1 MGVYGVLVIDMGY
14 FTKVIRKLLILIITL
29 IAIYLSFKL
38 ALFYMPFLIGF
49 IISLLIEP
57 VIKFVNKKTKLTRKA
72 SAITVML
79 CIFTILITLIVFGA
93 ITLITESSNLLQSLN
108 IYIEKIYNQIQ
119 RYINTIEFDR
129 MEIPSQVISIVQT
142 STNNLLDFISKWISS
157 FLTSII
163 QGITS
168 LPIIGIYIV
177 ITILSTYFICAD
189 KLYILDQLEHHFPR
203 IWVKKFGMHLK
214 KLIAT
219 LGGYLKAEATLILI
233 SFIEVLI
240 GLYIFK
246 WIGLNVGYPLLAALG
261 IAFVDAL
268 PILRLWNCNDTL
280 GHNISL
286 KWRFKIRNSSICS
299 ICNNISCTPN
309 IRAKNSKWTY
319 RSSSNIYTYCYV
331 YGF

>member
-1 MGVYGVLVIDMGY
+1 MGY
-14 FTKVIRKLLILIITL
+14 FTKVIRKILILIITL
-29 IAIYLSFKL
+29 VAIFLSFKL
-38 ALFYMPFLIGF
+38 ALFYVPFLIGF

-57 VIKFVNKKTKLTRKA
+57 LIKFVSRRTKLTRKT
-72 SAITVML
+72 SAIIVLL
-79 CIFTILITLIVFGA
+79 CIFTILISLIVGGA
-93 ITLITESSNLLQSLN
+93 ISLVTEASNLLQSLN

-119 RYINTIEFDR
+119 KYISSIEFDKI
-129 MEIPSQVISIVQT
+129 EIPEQVIGIIQT
-142 STNNLLDFISKWISS
+142 STNNFLDFITKWVSNL
-157 FLTSII
+157 LTSIL

-189 KLYILDQLEHHFPR
+189 RLFILDQLEHHFPK
-203 IWVKKFGMHLK
+203 IWVKKFGLHLK

-261 IAFVDAL
+261 IGFVDVL
-268 PILRLWNCNDTL
+268 PILRLWNSNDTL
-280 GHNISL
+280 G
-286 KWRFKIRNSSICS
+286 
-299 ICNNISCTPN
+299 NNISC
-309 IRAKNSKWTY
+309 
-319 RSSSNIYTYCYV
+319 
-331 YGF
+331 

>member
-1 MGVYGVLVIDMGY
+1 MGY
-14 FTKVIRKLLILIITL
+14 FTKVLRKLLVLIITL

-57 VIKFVNKKTKLTRKA
+57 LIRFVNKKTKLTRKA
-72 SAITVML
+72 SAIIVML
-79 CIFTILITLIVFGA
+79 CIFSILIALIIFGA

-119 RYINTIEFDR
+119 KYINTFNFDSIQ
-129 MEIPSQVISIVQT
+129 IPTQVISIVQT
-142 STNNLLDFISKWISS
+142 STNNLLDFVSEWISN

-168 LPIIGIYIV
+168 LPIIAIYIV

-189 KLYILDQLEHHFPR
+189 KLFILDQLEHHFPK
-203 IWVKKFGMHLK
+203 IWIKKFGIHLK

-219 LGGYLKAEATLILI
+219 LGNYLKAEATLILI

-268 PILRLWNCNDTL
+268 PILRQWNGNDTL
-280 GHNISL
+280 GYNISR
-286 KWRFKIRNSSICS
+286 KWRFKIRNRFIYS
-299 ICNNISCTPN
+299 ICNNFSSTSN
-309 IRAKNSKWTY
+309 FRA
-319 RSSSNIYTYCYV
+319 
-331 YGF
+331 

>member
-1 MGVYGVLVIDMGY
+1 MVIDMGY
-14 FTKVIRKLLILIITL
+14 FTKVIRKILILIITL
-29 IAIYLSFKL
+29 VAIFLSFKL
-38 ALFYMPFLIGF
+38 ALFYVPFLIGF

-57 VIKFVNKKTKLTRKA
+57 LIKFVSKRTKLTRKT
-72 SAITVML
+72 SAIIVLL
-79 CIFTILITLIVFGA
+79 CIFTILISLIVGGA
-93 ITLITESSNLLQSLN
+93 ISLVTEASNLLQSLN

-119 RYINTIEFDR
+119 KYISSIEFDKI
-129 MEIPSQVISIVQT
+129 EIPEQVIGIIQT
-142 STNNLLDFISKWISS
+142 STNNFLDFITKWVSNL
-157 FLTSII
+157 LTSIL

-189 KLYILDQLEHHFPR
+189 RLFILDQLEHHFPK
-203 IWVKKFGMHLK
+203 IWVKKFGLHLK

-261 IAFVDAL
+261 IGFVDAL
-268 PILRLWNCNDTL
+268 PILRFWNSNDTL
-280 GHNISL
+280 G
-286 KWRFKIRNSSICS
+286 
-299 ICNNISCTPN
+299 NNISC
-309 IRAKNSKWTY
+309 
-319 RSSSNIYTYCYV
+319 
-331 YGF
+331 